1 MYFNKGQKNSIK
13 HADRIRATD
22 VGQTCFLAAFHKSS
36 TCGIL
41 WISVNGNPSGST
53 FWPSFGSGSS
63 ASGWNCGFWG
73 APQGLDRIGSWIR
86 TLTDTAILNMGLDHR
101 RNMKKPTKEKSK
113 EKAHPSSV
121 FCFKTFPSG
130 SWGWLCWS
138 FSVPSSTHT
147 ICRDWGHNTFFC
159 ANMKRTCQVSKVD
172 GKNSSLFS
180 VCVYSY
186 SGSGQPKWT

>member
-1 MYFNKGQKNSIK
+1 
-13 HADRIRATD
+13 
-22 VGQTCFLAAFHKSS
+22 
-36 TCGIL
+36 
-41 WISVNGNPSGST
+41 
-53 FWPSFGSGSS
+53 
-63 ASGWNCGFWG
+63 
-73 APQGLDRIGSWIR
+73 
-86 TLTDTAILNMGLDHR
+86 
-101 RNMKKPTKEKSK
+101 MKKPNKEKSK

-121 FCFKTFPSG
+121 CCFKTSPSG
-130 SWGWLCWS
+130 GWGWLCWS

-186 SGSGQPKWT
+186 SGKWKAQMNMHLCRTMHLCNQECFSNGDCGSIFLRRYFNIFQYISMGSNWGSICGRMQRARSYITSWCDMPSAYRMPSFGGYFLLP